1 MDTSINHLI
10 ECISDSIKK
19 KDEEI
24 ANLKLNIKNFKTDLE
39 ICEDRI
45 KKSEEEDKKLR
56 YENSALKNKIIALE
70 NSNDTYTQV
79 VIEALGEIPSSI
91 DAFKESINKRIEAA
105 YKDGFREAQGK
116 YNRKE
121 SQHMYTIEQIVTEIF
136 GSNPEIK
143 TFDDMRYIIEQ
154 NRSEAYNKGLKTGKE
169 VIFGNIYKYIVKE
182 FQ

>member
-1 MDTSINHLI
+1 MDTSIDNLI
-10 ECISDSIKK
+10 KSISDSVKK

-24 ANLKLNIKNFKTDLE
+24 ANLKLNIKNLETDLE
-39 ICEDRI
+39 TCEDRI
-45 KKSEEEDKKLR
+45 KKSE
-56 YENSALKNKIIALE
+56 YENRALKEKIKELE
-70 NSNDTYTQV
+70 SSNNACAQFFEEVFGKLPQEFSVDDFKM
-79 VIEALGEIPSSI
+79 SI
-91 DAFKESINKRIEAA
+91 DKRIKIA
-105 YKDGFREAQGK
+105 YDNGFREAQGK

-121 SQHMYTIEQIVTEIF
+121 PQHMYTIEQIVTEIF

-182 FQ
+182 FNK